1 MEGKLRVGVIGCGEI
16 SSNHVLGYLNSARY
30 EIVALADLSEQA
42 MHDFDKQFSEHD
54 DYKPEHFTDAREMLE
69 KSELDVVSVGVWD
82 MGHAPMTIA
91 AAASGVKAILCE
103 KPMSDTTGSAADMM
117 LVCRR
122 NGVKLAI
129 GHQRRFLPA
138 YNLAKQMIGD
148 GEIGEPR
155 LITTAARDGLPNY
168 CLLYTSDAADE

>member
-42 MHDFDKQFSEHD
+42 MNDFDKQFSEHE

-91 AAASGVKAILCE
+91 AAASGVLTVMRTSSEPA
-103 KPMSDTTGSAADMM
+103 SASAFTCAAVLSTSAVSV
-117 LVCRR
+117 LV
-122 NGVKLAI
+122 
-129 GHQRRFLPA
+129 
-138 YNLAKQMIGD
+138 MD
-148 GEIGEPR
+148 
-155 LITTAARDGLPNY
+155 
-168 CLLYTSDAADE
+168 

>member
-91 AAASGVKAILCE
+91 AAASG
-103 KPMSDTTGSAADMM
+103 G
-117 LVCRR
+117 
-122 NGVKLAI
+122 
-129 GHQRRFLPA
+129 
-138 YNLAKQMIGD
+138 
-148 GEIGEPR
+148 
-155 LITTAARDGLPNY
+155 TAAMTACSNA
-168 CLLYTSDAADE
+168 SQSAISADSCPHTISQSR